1 MQFGPKVSRSRSDL
15 YVQTIGWIGCV
26 LVAISIGRMIG
37 APPDLR
43 WIALALLTVAS
54 AQLTLRM
61 PSVPVTF
68 SVSDIFTFTAA
79 LMFGP
84 GPGAVTAAIDAA
96 VLSSRLVQ
104 TPRSAN
110 RILFNVSA
118 AAIAMAV
125 SARLFFLLR
134 GAVRGGAVGYHRPPD
149 WPGGFRP
156 HLLCPEHGIRRDR
169 HRACGSKRSVGGVA

>member
-1 MQFGPKVSRSRSDL
+1 MRFGPKISHSRSAL
-15 YVQTIGWIGCV
+15 YVQAIGWIGCV
-26 LVAISIGRMIG
+26 LVAIAIGRMIA

-84 GPGAVTAAIDAA
+84 GPGAV
-96 VLSSRLVQ
+96 
-104 TPRSAN
+104 PRASQD
-110 RILFNVSA
+110 
-118 AAIAMAV
+118 
-125 SARLFFLLR
+125 
-134 GAVRGGAVGYHRPPD
+134 RGGPTCRCREGEGHRQ
-149 WPGGFRP
+149 RM
-156 HLLCPEHGIRRDR
+156 LERRVSELEVR
-169 HRACGSKRSVGGVA
+169 VLRA